1 MTTEEKTEFNV
12 ESALKELAEKRK
24 IWKNIEERYEDLLEQ
39 ISGLEKEIKEYAKS
53 TGTEAEG
60 GGLKVSFV
68 SGRISYDGSML
79 FDTCQKVSKELVKME
94 EELGIEKIVVPNNIL
109 SRLTASVKFLQ
120 YALEDGAKQ
129 GEKTLKIA
137 AAKGKKA

>member
-1 MTTEEKTEFNV
+1 MEEVKTEFSV
-12 ESALKELAEKRK
+12 ESALKELAEKREQ
-24 IWKNIEERYEDLLEQ
+24 WKNIEERYEDLLEQ

-94 EELGIEKIVVPNNIL
+94 EEIGIEKIVVPNNIL
-109 SRLTASVKFLQ
+109 SRLTASVKFLE

>member
-1 MTTEEKTEFNV
+1 MEEEKIEFNV
-12 ESALKELAEKRK
+12 EYALKELAEKREE
-24 IWKNIEERYEDLLEQ
+24 WKTVESQNSTLLDR
-39 ISGLEKEIKEYAKS
+39 ISELEKEIKEFAKS

-109 SRLTASVKFLQ
+109 SRLTASVKFLE

-137 AAKGKKA
+137 QAKGKKA